1 MVHRG
6 APEPHGPQ
14 DYVLTKYLDPMV
26 PTHTMGFRVTTVDHM
41 CLCSHGLMSLNLNVA
56 SRSYGMAKWPLPTE
70 KRYMWSTVVTLN
82 PMVLV
87 ETMVLLDILM
97 KSDYVLTKYIDPN
110 MVPTYTMGFRVT
122 TVDHMCLCSHG
133 LMSLNLKLALKIYPL
148 QYPPPQVMRAFPSS
162 SCQHSLA
169 LLAEVI

>member
-1 MVHRG
+1 MTLNPMVLV
-6 APEPHGPQ
+6 ETMVLVDILMKS
-14 DYVLTKYLDPMV
+14 DYVFTKYLDPSMV
-26 PTHTMGFRVTTVDHM
+26 STYTMGFRVTTVDHM
-41 CLCSHGLMSLNLNVA
+41 CLCSHGLMSLNLNLA

-97 KSDYVLTKYIDPN
+97 KSDYVLTKYLDPN

-133 LMSLNLKLALKIYPL
+133 LMSLNLRLA
-148 QYPPPQVMRAFPSS
+148 
-162 SCQHSLA
+162 
-169 LLAEVI
+169 